1 MLSSAT
7 SLYGSHPPA
16 RRLACPVGML
26 RRGGAFFL
34 LAVVVG
40 CADRTTAPSDGGP
53 AVVAATIDGKGW
65 RADPGA
71 AAGRFNAITGSS
83 GFTVF
88 ALRCGSCPSLL
99 QSQEAPPGSDTVETL
114 VFQIDPFTGPGTYR
128 SPLPERLARQ
138 RSWRRSLLSSSP
150 RALILRPRCRMC
162 FAPSPAAGSSS
173 PRSIRLGVRAVGRFD
188 FDAADSTGALRR
200 VRDGVFDVP
209 LSDQP
214 PPVSVRLQLP
224 ATNGP

>member
-26 RRGGAFFL
+26 RRGRALFL

-40 CADRTTAPSDGGP
+40 CADRTTAPSDGAP
-53 AVVAATIDGKGW
+53 ARVAATIDGNGW

-83 GFTVF
+83 GLTVF

-99 QSQEAPPGSDTVETL
+99 QSQQAPPGSDTVETL

-128 SPLPERLARQ
+128 ISPPGLVGAGTVLAQVTSFLVATSPDPPPPLPHV
-138 RSWRRSLLSSSP
+138 
-150 RALILRPRCRMC
+150 
-162 FAPSPAAGSSS
+162 F
-173 PRSIRLGVRAVGRFD
+173 RAVAGGRIVVTSFDPFGSRATGRFD
-188 FDAADSTGALRR
+188 FDATDSTGALRR

-214 PPVSVRLQLP
+214 PPVSVRLQFP
-224 ATNGP
+224 AATGP